1 MASWFSSLAPAV
13 LGLSLFIACGSES
26 STASNDTPG
35 AGGKIG
41 GAGKG
46 GAAGGGGQG
55 GGTAGGGAGGSA
67 GQGGAGNAGTA
78 GGGGDSGAAGSGAAG
93 SGAAGT
99 AGAAGASG
107 GSGGESGGGQGGAG
121 APSCGPEEKLCDQ
134 VCVDPKEDEAHCGGC
149 GKACEGA
156 ESCCEGVC
164 VEAASCGFAL
174 TKLSAMFGWQSGGD
188 YLTLTGKGFAKGM
201 RVYIGDGRA
210 PVRVIDEQN
219 ALILTPPGPAGDQ
232 DVRIELGA
240 ATTKLSK
247 GFKYISAG
255 LNDKW
260 EQKPMQ
266 LVRGEDPALTV
277 LQDGRVLIAG
287 GTTVPDSTAESV
299 ATAEIYTRSSDSV
312 ELAANEM
319 GTPRWQ
325 NAAITLLDGRALVV
339 GGACFFDLSNCKGDP
354 KKTDLFD
361 PKTNTF
367 TPGNDLNVGRAY
379 VRMVLLPD
387 GRVLISSANTSNL
400 EIFDPETG
408 SFTLL
413 PHSIGHVFG
422 VMLRLRDGRVLLA
435 AGDGG
440 NTAAEL
446 FDPDTNTL
454 SSTGALVQGRSKLTA
469 HTLPDGRVILL
480 GGASVSAGGISNP
493 MTSIELYDPAVGTF
507 TTAPYQMGTPRTWHA
522 SALLRDGKVLAM
534 GGYTL
539 PGQCGSLTDS
549 VDQIDPVL
557 GQATVFPKTLNKN
570 TEWGAVTLLDGS
582 VLAVGGGACGTSLA
596 LPDIF
601 FLAGKE

>member
-1 MASWFSSLAPAV
+1 
-13 LGLSLFIACGSES
+13 
-26 STASNDTPG
+26 
-35 AGGKIG
+35 
-41 GAGKG
+41 
-46 GAAGGGGQG
+46 
-55 GGTAGGGAGGSA
+55 
-67 GQGGAGNAGTA
+67 
-78 GGGGDSGAAGSGAAG
+78 
-93 SGAAGT
+93 
-99 AGAAGASG
+99 
-107 GSGGESGGGQGGAG
+107 
-121 APSCGPEEKLCDQ
+121 
-134 VCVDPKEDEAHCGGC
+134 
-149 GKACEGA
+149 
-156 ESCCEGVC
+156 

-174 TKLSAMFGWQSGGD
+174 TQVSSMFGWQSGGD
-188 YLTLTGKGFAKGM
+188 YLKLTGKGFAKGM

-210 PVRVIDEQN
+210 PVRVIDEEN
-219 ALILTPPGPAGDQ
+219 ALILTPPGPEGDQ
-232 DVRIELGA
+232 DLRIELGA
-240 ATTKLSK
+240 AKATLPK

-255 LNDKW
+255 LSDKW

-266 LVRGEDPALTV
+266 IVRGEDPALTV

-287 GTTVPDSTAESV
+287 GTTVPDSTANAV
-299 ATAEIYTRSSDSV
+299 ATAEIYTRSTDSV
-312 ELAANEM
+312 EAAANEM

-325 NAAITLLDGRALVV
+325 DAAITLLDGRALVV
-339 GGACFFDLSNCKGDP
+339 GGACYSNLTNCKGDP

-367 TPGNDLNVGRAY
+367 TPGNDLNVGRSY
-379 VRMVLLPD
+379 VRLALLPD
-387 GRVLISSANTSNL
+387 GRVLISSANTPDL
-400 EIFDPETG
+400 ELFDPDTG
-408 SFTLL
+408 AFTLL

-454 SSTGALVQGRSKLTA
+454 TSTGALTQGRSKLTA
-469 HTLPDGRVILL
+469 HTLPDGRVIFL
-480 GGASVSAGGISNP
+480 GGASVSAGGITNP
-493 MTSIELYDPAVGTF
+493 LTSIEFYDPATGTF
-507 TTAPYQMGTPRTWHA
+507 TAAPYQMGTPRTWHA

-539 PGQCGSLTDS
+539 PGQCGSLTDA

-557 GQATVFPKTLNKN
+557 GQVTTFPKTLNKN